1 MLQAV
6 QLKLWSAAETGDAVE
21 LKRCLEA
28 GADPRTTNRLGW
40 NALHRA
46 CMSGN
51 VDCVEPLLPADDEAA
66 RVAFLALPDGAGN
79 LPIHI
84 AAGCGH
90 ADVVKL
96 LLRSGA
102 KVDATTG
109 EPKEGDSSTLD
120 QPMHTACKALSE
132 ARERPKVESLLE
144 TVRVPLPPPSC
155 TACVCSLVSDR
166 RCLHCCVCLR
176 ALVQIVAL
184 IQGGGLLEAEDAK
197 KRMAASYLTPP
208 MVHILLARVRP
219 SS

>member
-66 RVAFLALPDGAGN
+66 RVALLALPDGAGN

-166 RCLHCCVCLR
+166 SLLAVRVLAC
-176 ALVQIVAL
+176 AQIVAL

>member
-144 TVRVPLPPPSC
+144 TVRVPWPPPSC
-155 TACVCSLVSDR
+155 TASMCSLVSDR
-166 RCLHCCVCLR
+166 RCLLCVCLR
-176 ALVQIVAL
+176 VRSCRSWRSYRV
-184 IQGGGLLEAEDAK
+184 EASSRRRTRRSAW
-197 KRMAASYLTPP
+197 PP
-208 MVHILLARVRP
+208 RT
-219 SS
+219 